1 MSVPR
6 SHAYLT
12 IWLLFAVGCAARA
25 QEFPEWQGGGVSV
38 DIEWERATIVAVGN
52 VDNVTFY
59 GEQKVNGLPW
69 PGSVG
74 VEKLYWCQ
82 GDFHVTALL
91 KGSLT
96 KVEKY
101 LWPLP
106 RPGCELYSHNPKMI
120 ASRYKTRVW
129 FLREEGGL
137 LRPLYDGGGAR
148 AFIGFCAA
156 WAAGDPLPPRR
167 RVGVLLLTPSADCVT
182 APGEMRDYIN
192 YLWQV
197 GDLACRLLGKE
208 ECIRRMR
215 SPRGFAER
223 RTAEGRMRVPGK
235 GTGDELPVL
244 HPAASRPSP
253 TTTARPTTASA
264 PTPLATWWR
273 RYSPKGWTGAF
284 PASLLPLRLGCSHLS
299 YRSASLVPQS
309 SVRPSSGRD

>member
-6 SHAYLT
+6 FHAYLT
-12 IWLLFAVGCAARA
+12 IWLLCAVGCAARA

-156 WAAGDPLPPRR
+156 WAAGDPLPPRQ

-182 APGEMRDYIN
+182 APGEMRHYIN

-197 GDLACRLLGKE
+197 GDLACLLLGKE
-208 ECIRRMR
+208 ECIRRVR
-215 SPRGFAER
+215 SL
-223 RTAEGRMRVPGK
+223 T
-235 GTGDELPVL
+235 
-244 HPAASRPSP
+244 ASRNV
-253 TTTARPTTASA
+253 ALR
-264 PTPLATWWR
+264 
-273 RYSPKGWTGAF
+273 KGACEYLEKELETN
-284 PASLLPLRLGCSHLS
+284 CE
-299 YRSASLVPQS
+299 
-309 SVRPSSGRD
+309 